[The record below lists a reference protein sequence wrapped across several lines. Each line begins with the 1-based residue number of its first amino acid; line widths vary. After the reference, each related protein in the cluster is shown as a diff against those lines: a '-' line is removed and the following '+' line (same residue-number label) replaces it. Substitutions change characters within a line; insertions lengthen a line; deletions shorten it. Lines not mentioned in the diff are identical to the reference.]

1 MEFAVGQSNAT
12 VAIGLTSEGSGPL
25 FSDIEHAL
33 LFREDGTVQVYEKG
47 RAVSTLRPCV
57 TGNMFSLRVA
67 VAGGLHVVS
76 YVQNDEEIHA
86 SRDEA
91 PRFPLQGRLLF
102 SARPAAIIR
111 PTLTAFSAAEFDA
124 IAPDAGS
131 GDRLELSRVGRAID
145 PRQEVGFNIYRSTDP
160 NLPKERWE
168 RLNATLLSQPEF
180 NDKARRPGVRY
191 YYYVTS
197 VNAYGVESRPSEVF

>member
-1 MEFAVGQSNAT
+1 MSSPSRGGEDLNTGWTSGSGTEQRIVHPGGIMEFAVGQSNAT

-102 SARPAAIIR
+102 S
-111 PTLTAFSAAEFDA
+111 
-124 IAPDAGS
+124 
-131 GDRLELSRVGRAID
+131 
-145 PRQEVGFNIYRSTDP
+145 
-160 NLPKERWE
+160 
-168 RLNATLLSQPEF
+168 
-180 NDKARRPGVRY
+180 
-191 YYYVTS
+191 
-197 VNAYGVESRPSEVF
+197 